1 MLDVLQNQELMRKKC
16 PSGGGLYKC
25 ESRYK
30 DFETTLDYLLAGID
44 SGKLK
49 GDLLQWEIMK
59 HRRIGML

>member
-1 MLDVLQNQELMRKKC
+1 MSIGRRFISMKAD
-16 PSGGGLYKC
+16 
-25 ESRYK
+25 K